1 MSYIA
6 NITQSASSYFE
17 PFRFVLKELSPSSI
31 RIPTLVALGTVLA
44 AGATWKHRTAILN
57 YAEDKRQLYAI
68 KFLYIIG
75 RYDIEATNAEGKT
88 SLHYAAE
95 KGLKDIAEFLLAQ
108 GADTTVRDSEGRTP
122 LHRAAFSGHIGV
134 VKVLLKNGADITMK
148 DSEGRTPF
156 HLAAVHGQIDMIKLL
171 HENGAE
177 VDARNR
183 LEFTP
188 LHVAAYNGHK
198 NVTEFLLEKGADF
211 NAETR
216 FGDTPLFY
224 AAGEGHID
232 VAEALLDKGAHLQA
246 QDKDGFTS
254 LHCAAR
260 GQKAMAEF
268 LITRGAHLQAQTKD
282 GFTPLHVAALLRKID
297 VTETLLE
304 RGADIE
310 AKNNLEQTPLHV
322 LGAAHVWDS
331 KSSAEILSLILNN
344 YRASLRQKEARLRRL
359 NPASPV
365 YSFHALSATV
375 LREYINQRDYE
386 GKTSLHGFVERTN
399 PSGVEILLKEGAS
412 LIPDSEE
419 KTPLDIALERNLE
432 EILEKFKAQTKYLQ
446 FADTTSRKTPV
457 EAAYASMKHPAMEF
471 FIKIE
476 GNVPGTLF
484 DSDRK
489 LCVQYA
495 VKAGRRDLQDILR
508 NPKAEIA

>member
-1 MSYIA
+1 LSYIA

-31 RIPTLVALGTVLA
+31 RIPTLIALGTVLA

-57 YAEDKRQLYAI
+57 YAEDNRQLYAI
-68 KFLYIIG
+68 KFLYKIG
-75 RYDIEATNAEGKT
+75 KYDIKAKNEKGQT

-108 GADTTVRDSEGRTP
+108 GADTTVRDGEGRTP
-122 LHRAAFSGHIGV
+122 LHRAAFNGHIGV
-134 VKVLLKNGADITMK
+134 VKVLLKNGADITVR
-148 DSEGRTPF
+148 DSEGRTPL

-216 FGDTPLFY
+216 FGETPLFY
-224 AAGEGHID
+224 AAENGHIN
-232 VAEALLDKGAHLQA
+232 VAEVLLDKGAHLQA
-246 QDKDGFTS
+246 QANNGFTA
-254 LHCAAR
+254 LHYAAAG

-268 LITRGAHLQAQTKD
+268 LITRGADLNAKNLL
-282 GFTPLHVAALLRKID
+282 GNTPLHVAALLVKND
-297 VTETLLE
+297 VTEILLE

-310 AKNNLEQTPLHV
+310 AKNKCEQTPLHV
-322 LGAAHVWDS
+322 LGARATHVIDS
-331 KSSAEILSLILNN
+331 KSSAEISSLILNN
-344 YRASLRQKEARLRRL
+344 YRARIRQKEARLRRL

-365 YSFHALSATV
+365 YSFHALSAAV
-375 LREYINQRDYE
+375 LREYINQRDDQ
-386 GKTSLHGFVERTN
+386 GNTSLHGFAKKN
-399 PSGVEILLKEGAS
+399 NSSAVEILLENGAS
-412 LIPDSEE
+412 LIPNREG
-419 KTPLDIALERNLE
+419 KTPLDISLEKDLK
-432 EILEKFKAQTKYLQ
+432 EILEKFSIHSKYLRQ
-446 FADTTSRKTPV
+446 ADENGNTPV
-457 EAAYASMKHPAMEF
+457 QDAYKRKKDQAMEF

-476 GNVPGTLF
+476 GKSPGTLF
-484 DSDRK
+484 DTDRS
-489 LCVQYA
+489 LCLRYA
-495 VKAGRRDLQDILR
+495 VETRRRDLQDIL
-508 NPKAEIA
+508 NN